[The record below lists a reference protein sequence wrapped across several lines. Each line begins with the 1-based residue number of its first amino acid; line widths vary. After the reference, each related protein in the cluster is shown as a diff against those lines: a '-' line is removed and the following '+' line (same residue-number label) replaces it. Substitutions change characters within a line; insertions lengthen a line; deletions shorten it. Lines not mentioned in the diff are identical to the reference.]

1 MARLSEFRVDSRAI
15 ADGAWVRV
23 DDALYGDLEILTR
36 GFTDEFV
43 DAQTARLA
51 RAANAYNNDQTRI
64 PNAERRKINA
74 SLLRDFLV
82 LDVRNLTDDD
92 GHAVACDAFHAMLDD
107 PAYFRLA
114 RACFEAAGRVS
125 TQSEAQL
132 RAAQGNFVNGL
143 SGT

>member
-23 DDALYGDLEILTR
+23 DEALYGDLDILTR
-36 GFTDEFV
+36 GFTDDFI

-51 RAANAYNNDQTRI
+51 RAATPYGGNQEKI

-82 LDVRNLTDDD
+82 LDVRNLLDDAD
-92 GHAVACDAFHAMLDD
+92 QPVSVQAFHGMLDD
-107 PAYFRLA
+107 PAYYRLA

-125 TQSEAQL
+125 SQSEDQL
-132 RAAQGNFVNGL
+132 RHALGNSGNGL